1 MKNEVIDFE
10 PVFQR
15 MAERARLRARLKR
28 LSTVRVKVK
37 RVKKTHCKWGH
48 ALTPENVYLWQN
60 TRICKI
66 CKKARSQKQIREGKI
81 KVF

>member
-15 MAERARLRARLKR
+15 MAERARLKKL
-28 LSTVRVKVK
+28 LPPVKVK
-37 RVKKTHCKWGH
+37 RVIKTHCRRGH
-48 ALTPENVYLWQN
+48 ALTPENVYSWNKKRQCRL
-60 TRICKI
+60 C
-66 CKKARSQKQIREGKI
+66 KARSQKLREGKI